1 MHTRR
6 AIFLLFPLA
15 AALAA
20 AEVSGS
26 WSGTITL
33 ASDPAI
39 PIYMTLHQQGQEISG
54 AVAFGSDTRMAP
66 IEKGQ
71 LRDDRLSF
79 HAADNLR
86 HDVAFQFTVGDGC
99 LSGEAVT
106 EGQTLKVK
114 ACQATPAGV
123 LRVGNGVTAPT
134 LISKVEPKYSEEA
147 RQAGLE
153 GAVLLRVEIS
163 PDGKAT
169 NMRVIRPLGLG
180 LEEKA
185 MEAVALWQFRPGRKD
200 GQPVTVEAQIE
211 VNFRLLTKPPN
222 P

>member
-1 MHTRR
+1 M
-6 AIFLLFPLA
+6 
-15 AALAA
+15 
-20 AEVSGS
+20 
-26 WSGTITL
+26 
-33 ASDPAI
+33 
-39 PIYMTLHQQGQEISG
+39 
-54 AVAFGSDTRMAP
+54 
-66 IEKGQ
+66 
-71 LRDDRLSF
+71 
-79 HAADNLR
+79 
-86 HDVAFQFTVGDGC
+86 
-99 LSGEAVT
+99 
-106 EGQTLKVK
+106 
-114 ACQATPAGV
+114 
-123 LRVGNGVTAPT
+123 
-134 LISKVEPKYSEEA
+134 EPKYSEEA